1 MVSARTPRVFNL
13 YDVLGVF
20 FPGTALLV
28 GLFVIVPGLPSLDSV
43 ISYLAF
49 IVVAFSLGH
58 ILQSYASLSVG
69 NLKIF
74 DETIRNVQSPIDSLD
89 TSDDAETDDDDAE
102 EETDE
107 TETTT
112 DTFEEEGSEQSNQF
126 WLYLLHAFTGPFI
139 GPISSFIKPIS
150 ASIEPIS
157 SFIESVS
164 SPNGGEIKDLR
175 NPNRVW
181 RNLYKNYDFGLGSTR
196 YEEMLQIISSRIDDP
211 GSPTRSYRFQAIRN
225 FQRGMWVTAWI
236 LFATLFAT
244 SLPWGIRAVCGSA
257 EEHLLAQSYLLT
269 HFPLWLVLVLGG
281 ITVLIFWWLTIQYE
295 KLFVRFLITD
305 YVVLIAQNNQVQQIR
320 IVEDN

>member
-1 MVSARTPRVFNL
+1 MVSARAPRVFNL

-28 GLFVIVPGLPSLDSV
+28 GLFVIIPGLPSLGSV

-49 IVVAFSLGH
+49 IVIAFSLGH
-58 ILQSYASLSVG
+58 ILQSYASLSVD

-89 TSDDAETDDDDAE
+89 TSDDDEADDDDDE

-107 TETTT
+107 AET
-112 DTFEEEGSEQSNQF
+112 DTDTVDEVGSEQSNRF
-126 WLYLLHAFTGPFI
+126 WLYFLHAFI
-139 GPISSFIKPIS
+139 GPVIG
-150 ASIEPIS
+150 SI
-157 SFIESVS
+157 S
-164 SPNGGEIKDLR
+164 SPNGGEIKELR
-175 NPNRVW
+175 NPNRAW
-181 RNLYKNYDFGLGSTR
+181 RHLHENYEFDLGSTR

-236 LFATLFAT
+236 LFVILFGT
-244 SLPWGIRAVCGSA
+244 SLLWGIRAVCGSA
-257 EEHLLAQSYLLT
+257 EEHLLAQSHLLT
-269 HFPLWLVLVLGG
+269 HLPIWLALVFGG
-281 ITVLIFWWLTIQYE
+281 IIVLIFWWLTIQYE

-305 YVVLIAQNNQVQQIR
+305 YVVLIAQNDQVQQIR
-320 IVEDN
+320 IVEDD